1 MNSNGKL
8 KKSLKNGEEIVVE
21 TKDDEMVYLA
31 SKYNCPKSLLK
42 LIELKSDINTKNCDF
57 FIFFF
62 SKIVFFLS
70 YDLDLTDSGK
80 SGSTPLHVACWGSN
94 YECVKIL
101 LENGADKKMLNNYGE
116 SCLHNAKNSP
126 KGMNQKIVE
135 MLENEEIEKKQEFK
149 IQKNPNF
156 ELTKKNVLS
165 LKIKQSNSSN
175 QIEKVY
181 LKENYTKE
189 TKVVIISDTHVTWN
203 SDKLKVPDGDI
214 LIHCGDYSKKG
225 KESEVTGFVE
235 FMNKQPHK
243 HKIVV
248 SGIFYFL
255 YFIYFSFILFL
266 ILFFILF
273 FIFLFFI
280 YFVFEKRK
288 S

>member
-1 MNSNGKL
+1 MIFS
-8 KKSLKNGEEIVVE
+8 
-21 TKDDEMVYLA
+21 
-31 SKYNCPKSLLK
+31 
-42 LIELKSDINTKNCDF
+42 F
-57 FIFFF
+57 FFF

-181 LKENYTKE
+181 LKENHTKE

-243 HKIVV
+243 HKIV
-248 SGIFYFL
+248 FWYF
-255 YFIYFSFILFL
+255 
-266 ILFFILF
+266 LF
-273 FIFLFFI
+273 FIFYLFFF
-280 YFVFEKRK
+280 YFIFNFIFYFIFYFFIFYLFFV